1 MDNNWQVTPNEN
13 SPNRKAVNFPLHF
26 PKLYRERFLII
37 YSWLNNTRCVGLH
50 FHNSHSV
57 DMLNV
62 KLRAV
67 FVSLTFPVST
77 FAILNW
83 SLFYFSFSKTHILGK
98 RHEDR
103 NSASVQSTFIF
114 FMHIDCCLVCTSTIS
129 DIVWRVKKRGGVS
142 LRSNSP
148 SPLHSCLFLTDCS
161 PVLVSLS
168 LLFQNSHSMRFT
180 SSLSQRSSKSN
191 SALQFSL

>member
-83 SLFYFSFSKTHILGK
+83 SLFYLSFSKTHILGK

-129 DIVWRVKKRGGVS
+129 DIVWRVKKKGGS
-142 LRSNSP
+142 KSSQQLPFAASFLPIPDRLFSGA
-148 SPLHSCLFLTDCS
+148 CLFVAPIPKLTLYAFHFF
-161 PVLVSLS
+161 LVTA
-168 LLFQNSHSMRFT
+168 LF
-180 SSLSQRSSKSN
+180 KK
-191 SALQFSL
+191 